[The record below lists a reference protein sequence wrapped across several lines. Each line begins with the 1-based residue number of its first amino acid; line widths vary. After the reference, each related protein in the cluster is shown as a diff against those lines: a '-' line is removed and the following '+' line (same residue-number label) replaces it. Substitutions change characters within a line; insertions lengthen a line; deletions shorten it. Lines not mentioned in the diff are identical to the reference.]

1 MILFQDVDNMKR
13 KYWSLPHCYTIPVYR
28 MVYTLNIAAYYT
40 IQYLQDDTKFL
51 TIQLNTYRVVP

>member
-1 MILFQDVDNMKR
+1 
-13 KYWSLPHCYTIPVYR
+13 